1 MRPRSGG
8 SGSSLQGSLLG
19 PGPSFLKPMLDLSHN
34 AQMLQ
39 SQQLQNTNEKQRVFT
54 GVVTNLHEYFGV
66 VDEEVFFQLSVVK
79 GRIPQVGEKVLVKA
93 VYTPNQS
100 VKWNAVKVQTLSNQ
114 PMSKAPVPLM
124 PSMSMSQKPGILG
137 ATPQPL
143 LSSHRLPSLLQMPQ
157 KYGLMQPPPP
167 PQMPSFAMFDRR
179 GRLMDQRGKK
189 GRGNQDRGDN
199 RGLDSMKRKDRLAMQ
214 QLPAKRARRDAPQ
227 YRVHFAGYSLEG
239 SVCDAVEV
247 IRRYRSMTLPKEF
260 FDAQLCWVDS
270 FPLSQ
275 PLVLS
280 SPCHFHVMDKKSET
294 EDEREAEVGA
304 PDADPTYTVKVLL
317 LDCPDFEGV
326 ARECFQ
332 FVDGVQDK
340 KGGPHHPAKLIKFL
354 MGKKDKEV
362 VTLGGAW
369 SPSLDGPNPE
379 EDQTVLIQTAIRC
392 VKELSGVDLSECTQ
406 WFRFMEFRY
415 LHQEDPSYVETVVV
429 FLPDVWHCV
438 PSVLDWETLVSEHEA
453 ASAPEESEENESD
466 KKEDAK
472 KHQQEKKPASLPKEP
487 SIIVHPNRS
496 AMEGKFNCATLSLHE
511 LLEYRKQNVH
521 YNFEVSLLAEQF
533 QEMLQRDSAF
543 SILKGLL
550 LLPEKE
556 EPEKPK
562 EKDKTEDGVTE
573 TDETKVE
580 AQEPMKVDEEA
591 DSADKAV
598 KEESETQTPE
608 KKGQKPE
615 TSKRQAKGTDEAD
628 AEVDKAES
636 VTAEKGDTD
645 MQAEDV
651 LLLQEEEDEFGAEEE
666 EKKSASNHSGV
677 EPSHQDVEKAPAV
690 ILPKDVLVGF
700 AYFDLNF
707 CGYIQRREL
716 EKIILTV
723 GLHLSKEQ
731 VSQLVDKIANGISCD
746 YTSLEYDREE
756 YADSSSNDARLS
768 EDMLMGNIPL
778 LPPSNFS
785 RFGNAKQETSMESGD
800 LVSHNGAM
808 VNMKNVLEK
817 LERTEAGRAQVEHK
831 VISLQQK
838 LDEASEQMSAVE
850 QSNKS
855 LNEQLEELRKQI
867 SETEER
873 LKNTEKLKATYHT
886 QLQHSSRCLTSL
898 MEEMQR
904 IVNKNNRT
912 IDQKSEDAS
921 S

>member
-1 MRPRSGG
+1 MSHYGQQKKSQRGGPQQGMRSRSGG

-19 PGPSFLKPMLDLSHN
+19 PGPGFMKPVLDLSHN
-34 AQMLQ
+34 AQL
-39 SQQLQNTNEKQRVFT
+39 L
-54 GVVTNLHEYFGV
+54 
-66 VDEEVFFQLSVVK
+66 
-79 GRIPQVGEKVLVKA
+79 
-93 VYTPNQS
+93 
-100 VKWNAVKVQTLSNQ
+100 Q

-157 KYGLMQPPPP
+157 KYGLMQAP
-167 PQMPSFAMFDRR
+167 PQMPSLAMFDRR
-179 GRLMDQRGKK
+179 GRFMDQRGKK
-189 GRGNQDRGDN
+189 GRGNQDRSDS
-199 RGLDSMKRKDRLAMQ
+199 RGLDSMKRKDRLSMQ
-214 QLPAKRARRDAPQ
+214 QLPAKRPRRDAPQ

-270 FPLSQ
+270 FPLLQ
-275 PLVLS
+275 PLLVN
-280 SPCHFHVMDKKSET
+280 SPCHFHVMDKSET
-294 EDEREAEVGA
+294 ENENEAEFGA

-317 LDCPDFEGV
+317 LDCPEFEGI
-326 ARECFQ
+326 ARECLQ

-340 KGGPHHPAKLIKFL
+340 KGGPHHPSKLIKFL

-362 VTLGGAW
+362 MTLGGAW

-379 EDQTVLIQTAIRC
+379 EDQSVLIRTAIRC

-415 LHQEDPSYVETVVV
+415 LHQGDPSYVETVVV
-429 FLPDVWHCV
+429 FLPDMWHCV

-453 ASAPEESEENESD
+453 SSTADETEENEGD
-466 KKEDAK
+466 KKEDVK
-472 KHQQEKKPASLPKEP
+472 KNQQEKKRASLPKEP
-487 SIIVHPNRS
+487 SILVYPNRA
-496 AMEGKFNCATLSLHE
+496 AMEGKFNCVTLSLHE

-521 YNFEVSLLAEQF
+521 YSFEVSLLAEQF

-543 SILKGLL
+543 SIFKGLL
-550 LLPEKE
+550 QLPEKE
-556 EPEKPK
+556 DEKPK
-562 EKDKTEDGVTE
+562 EKKTEDGITE
-573 TDETKVE
+573 TDETKAE
-580 AQEPMKVDEEA
+580 AQESMNVDEEV
-591 DSADKAV
+591 DSAETAM
-598 KEESETQTPE
+598 KEDSETLTPD
-608 KKGQKPE
+608 KKGQKRE
-615 TSKRQAKGTDEAD
+615 TSKRQTKRVDEAGDEAD
-628 AEVDKAES
+628 KADS

-645 MQAEDV
+645 IQTEDV

-666 EKKSASNHSGV
+666 EKKSTASNHSGV
-677 EPSHQDVEKAPAV
+677 ESSHQEVEKAPAV

-731 VSQLVDKIANGISCD
+731 VSQLVEKVASGISCD

-756 YADSSSNDARLS
+756 YADSSNSDTRLS

-785 RFGNAKQETSMESGD
+785 RFGNVTKQEMSTESGD
-800 LVSHNGAM
+800 LVSHNGAV

-838 LDEASEQMSAVE
+838 LDEACEQMSAVE

-855 LNEQLEELRKQI
+855 LNDQLEELRKQI
-867 SETEER
+867 AETEER
-873 LKNTEKLKATYHT
+873 LKNTEKLKSTYQT

-912 IDQKSEDAS
+912 IDQKSEEAS